1 MMPCRLPAALRAA
14 LLLPAVAVWLFTGPA
29 RSADFT
35 DAAGRI
41 VALPDPIRRVLPAER
56 NAEVLVFVLAPE
68 RLTGLSRLPGRA
80 ALLPRSLRL
89 PVVGWRPRSNPASM
103 AETARQLRPDLII
116 DAGAVTPDR
125 AAFAEQVQQSTG
137 IPYILV
143 DDSFAR
149 MPGVLRALGAILGN
163 ADRAVD
169 LSMFA
174 EHAIAGL
181 RGRLLI
187 RPADT
192 RPHVYYGLGPDGL
205 TTALPG
211 TPAGES
217 IDEAGAI
224 NVATPLGRGTEL
236 RISRAQLL
244 EWDPPII
251 IAERRSFYDALRRS
265 PAWRRLAAVRNKRIY
280 LEPNNP
286 FGWIEDPSGINRLI
300 GLYWLSSLFYPDATQ
315 EDLRAATCDFYEKFY
330 ELRLTNGQVEA
341 MVRPAGI
348 PPPETARPFGEPLVG
363 LGAAPPSTLPQ
374 DQPGTRQGTRQGTP
388 ASPGEPSSPSASAP
402 IAASGT
408 GPTAKCIVAGGA
420 SPYEMPSPT
429 IPGTTPGVS
438 PDTLGPVGSPPTG
451 APGVPPPGRRGRPLG
466 LAPQSVPPQL
476 HEVQQVRN

>member
-1 MMPCRLPAALRAA
+1 MPCRLPGALLAA
-14 LLLPAVAVWLFTGPA
+14 LLLSAVAVLISTGAA
-29 RSADFT
+29 RAADFT
-35 DAAGRI
+35 DAAGRL
-41 VALPDPIRRVLPAER
+41 VVLPDPIRRIMPAER

-68 RLTGLSRLPGRA
+68 RLTGLSQLPGRG

-116 DAGAVTPDR
+116 DAGAVTPGR
-125 AAFAEQVQQSTG
+125 AAFADQVQQSTG

-149 MPGVLRALGAILGN
+149 IPAVLRSLGTILGN

-174 EHAIAGL
+174 EHSIAGL

-224 NVATPLGRGTEL
+224 NVATPLGRGSEIA
-236 RISRAQLL
+236 ISRAQLL
-244 EWDPPII
+244 AWDPPII
-251 IAERRSFYDALRRS
+251 IAERRSFYDALQRS
-265 PAWRRLAAVRNKRIY
+265 PAWRRLSAVRNKKVY

-315 EDLRAATCDFYEKFY
+315 EDLRSTTCDFYDKFY
-330 ELRLTNGQVEA
+330 ELNLTNAQVEA

-348 PPPETARPFGEPLVG
+348 APPEALRPVGEPLIG
-363 LGAAPPSTLPQ
+363 LEAAPPSTLPSGI
-374 DQPGTRQGTRQGTP
+374 PGARNEP
-388 ASPGEPSSPSASAP
+388 PGAPSAAR
-402 IAASGT
+402 GT
-408 GPTAKCIVAGGA
+408 GPAAKCIVAGGA
-420 SPYEMPSPT
+420 SPYDMPSPT
-429 IPGTTPGVS
+429 IPGTAPGAS
-438 PDTLGPVGSPPTG
+438 PDTLGPIGSPPAG
-451 APGVPPPGRRGRPLG
+451 APGVPPPGRRGRPIG
-466 LAPQSVPPQL
+466 LAPQSSPAQPGRGLAYQ
-476 HEVQQVRN
+476 